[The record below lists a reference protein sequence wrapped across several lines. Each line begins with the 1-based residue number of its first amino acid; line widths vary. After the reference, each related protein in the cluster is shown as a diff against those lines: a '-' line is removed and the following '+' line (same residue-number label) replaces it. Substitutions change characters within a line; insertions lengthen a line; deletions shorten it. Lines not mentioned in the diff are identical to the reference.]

1 MPSSPKEFREF
12 AEECLRRADETKSE
26 RHRKALLSLA
36 TTLVHEQCFS
46 QKAITSPA
54 MNAPSGR
61 AARLSPKTRTPPQR
75 VIGAGSREPSVE

>member
-36 TTLVHEQCFS
+36 TTLVQSALQLERS
-46 QKAITSPA
+46 SLALIADGSMLPRKPKPRPA
-54 MNAPSGR
+54 R
-61 AARLSPKTRTPPQR
+61 
-75 VIGAGSREPSVE
+75 